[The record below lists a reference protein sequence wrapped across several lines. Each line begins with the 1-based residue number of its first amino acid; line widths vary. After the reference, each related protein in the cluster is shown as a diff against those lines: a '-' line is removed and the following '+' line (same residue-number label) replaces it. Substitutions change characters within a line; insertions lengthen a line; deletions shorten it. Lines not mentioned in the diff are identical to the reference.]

1 MQPTSSAQ
9 PALGRRRTL
18 KESTP
23 QKPSVL
29 SYDEVTTNGPARS
42 IAEMPFEC
50 AATDCTTWS
59 DGTCTSHP
67 GTNTP
72 QADTYDEAH
81 REPALHDGRVACR
94 RACERLSARAQ

>member
-1 MQPTSSAQ
+1 
-9 PALGRRRTL
+9 L
-18 KESTP
+18 KASTP

-59 DGTCTSHP
+59 DGTCTSRHATYIQ
-67 GTNTP
+67 GTTRHR
-72 QADTYDEAH
+72 QTAYDEAH
-81 REPALHDGRVACR
+81 TEPCAA
-94 RACERLSARAQ
+94 